1 MTPLEYAEQPAD
13 VILLWYR
20 YLRFEAEAQQ
30 EREQLAEMRGRRN

>member
-20 YLRFEAEAQQ
+20 YLRFEGEQQ
-30 EREQLAEMRGRRN
+30 RERDQLAEMRGRQH